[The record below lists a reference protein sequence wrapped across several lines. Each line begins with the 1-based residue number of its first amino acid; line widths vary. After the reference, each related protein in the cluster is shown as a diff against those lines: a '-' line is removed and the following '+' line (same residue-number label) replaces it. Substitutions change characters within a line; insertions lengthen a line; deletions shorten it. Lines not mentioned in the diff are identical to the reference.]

1 MVYLDNGATSYPKP
15 ECVCQAVSKA
25 MAECANPGRGSHPA
39 ARAGA
44 QVVYQCR
51 EAAGALLLLPVFLP
65 EYGGKG
71 I

>member
-44 QVVYQCR
+44 QVLYQCR
-51 EAAGALLLLPVFLP
+51 EAAGRCFDAARSRWCSP
-65 EYGGKG
+65 
-71 I
+71 